1 MKARDIMSANP
12 VCITPESGVRDAAKI
27 MQRENVGVV
36 PVVAELSSKKLL
48 GVLTD
53 RDIAIRIVA
62 EGRGPDIRVSE
73 VMSKNI
79 RTHGPDDSVNDVMQ
93 TMGSEQV
100 RRIPIVDEGGSL
112 VGIVAQAD
120 IALDAPNESKVE
132 NTIENISKPS
142 TKHAS

>member
-36 PVVAELSSKKLL
+36 PVVADISSKQLL

-53 RDIAIRIVA
+53 RDIAIRVVA
-62 EGRGPDIRVSE
+62 EGRGADIRVSE
-73 VMSKNI
+73 VMSKNV
-79 RTHGPDDSVNDVMQ
+79 RTHRPDDSVNDVMQ

-100 RRIPIVDEGGSL
+100 RRIPIVDERGAL

-120 IALDAPNESKVE
+120 IALDAPNDAKVE
-132 NTIENISKPS
+132 TTIEKISRPS
-142 TKHAS
+142 NKHSP